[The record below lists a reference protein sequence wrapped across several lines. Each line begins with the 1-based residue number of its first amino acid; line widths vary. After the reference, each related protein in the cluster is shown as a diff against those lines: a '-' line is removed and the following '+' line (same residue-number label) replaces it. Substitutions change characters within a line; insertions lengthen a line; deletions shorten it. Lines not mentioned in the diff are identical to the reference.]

1 VSAVAGTARPLVAP
15 TPRAAAAAVA
25 WAATLGIAAVASTV
39 AMQRMDGMDMGV
51 ETGLGSFASFV
62 PTWIAMMAAM
72 MLPGV
77 LPAVSRAAR
86 AAARL
91 AVVPLFVS
99 SYLAVWALV
108 GAAVYVAYRPHGTGV
123 AAALVI
129 AAGLYTLTPFERR
142 CRRRCRE
149 SVRSGV
155 EYGRYCIGA
164 SSGPMV
170 VLLALGAMSV
180 AWMCVA
186 GALVLAKK
194 LLSPRAV
201 VDVPVAVALVALGVV
216 VAVSPSAI
224 PGLVPAM

>member
-1 VSAVAGTARPLVAP
+1 MAGTVRALVAAAPRTPAVAVAS
-15 TPRAAAAAVA
+15 AATLGVAAVA
-25 WAATLGIAAVASTV
+25 WIVAV
-39 AMQRMDGMDMGV
+39 QRMDGMDMGV
-51 ETGLGSFASFV
+51 QTGLGSFASFA

-77 LPAVSRAAR
+77 LPAVSRAAQ
-86 AAARL
+86 AAARRG
-91 AVVPLFVS
+91 AVLLFVS
-99 SYLAVWALV
+99 SYLAVWALA
-108 GAAVYVAYRPHGTGV
+108 GATAYLAYRPHGMGV

-142 CRRRCRE
+142 CRRRCRDG
-149 SVRSGV
+149 VRSGV
-155 EYGRYCIGA
+155 EYGIHCIGA

-180 AWMCVA
+180 VWMCVA

-194 LLSPRAV
+194 LLPPQAV
-201 VDVPVAVALVALGVV
+201 VDVLVAVALVALGVV
-216 VAVSPSAI
+216 VAVSPSTI

>member
-1 VSAVAGTARPLVAP
+1 MAGTARPLAAP
-15 TPRAAAAAVA
+15 TPHVTATAAALTATLGVAAAAWVVAVR
-25 WAATLGIAAVASTV
+25 
-39 AMQRMDGMDMGV
+39 RMDGMDMGV
-51 ETGLGSFASFV
+51 ETELGSITSFV

-91 AVVPLFVS
+91 RAVPLFVA
-99 SYLAVWALV
+99 SYLALWALAGV
-108 GAAVYVAYRPHGTGV
+108 AAYLVYRPHGTGI

-129 AAGLYTLTPFERR
+129 AAGVYALTPLERR
-142 CRRRCRE
+142 CRLRCRD
-149 SVRSGV
+149 SVRSGL
-155 EYGRYCIGA
+155 EYGRHCIGA
-164 SSGPMV
+164 SVAPIV

-186 GALVLAKK
+186 GAFVLAKK
-194 LLSPRAV
+194 LLPPRAA
-201 VDVPVAVALVALGVV
+201 VDVSLALAIVALGVV
-216 VAVSPSAI
+216 IAVSPSSI